1 MKTLLLASTLFLLSA
16 ISPTLADYNVIVSAN
31 NPNFCHLQHLRGGKV
46 IGHVN
51 KIRLDMTHGDD
62 QSLTFSRSMVV
73 DGKLRRLAFAMDDY
87 FTNMQR
93 RAKGRE
99 CGQYVDGLISELD
112 RIAKEDMG
120 WRYSGSRSS
129 GDDGDVGGDRR
140 LFGLQEDRRGL
151 GLEYN

>member
-1 MKTLLLASTLFLLSA
+1 VFF
-16 ISPTLADYNVIVSAN
+16 D
-31 NPNFCHLQHLRGGKV
+31 QRV

-62 QSLTFSRSMVV
+62 QTLTFSRSMVV

-93 RAKGRE
+93 RAVGRE
-99 CGQYVDGLISELD
+99 CGEYVNNLISILD

-120 WRYSGSRSS
+120 WRP
-129 GDDGDVGGDRR
+129 
-140 LFGLQEDRRGL
+140 
-151 GLEYN
+151 